1 MMDKERMLKLKDA
14 YLQLI
19 VDLAFDYDGY
29 SKAEDLMVLID
40 ELSSY
45 AKLALENNDTAAIY
59 ESHSFDGKQTQSNIL
74 MEDI

>member
-1 MMDKERMLKLKDA
+1 MMDEERMIKIKDA

-19 VDLAFDYDGY
+19 VDLAFNYDGY
-29 SKAEDLMVLID
+29 SNADDLMVLID

-59 ESHSFDGKQTQSNIL
+59 ESHSFDGKETQNNIL

>member
-1 MMDKERMLKLKDA
+1 MMDKERMLKIKDA

-40 ELSSY
+40 ELSAY
-45 AKLALENNDTAAIY
+45 ARLALENNDTAAIY
-59 ESHSFDGKQTQSNIL
+59 VSHSFDGKETQSNIL